1 MLVKFFQLKF
11 SILGFPLFKVGLPV
25 FLLTKKTMMEQLV
38 NPMKNNRK
46 PVFHPSIKK

>member
-25 FLLTKKTMMEQLV
+25 FLLTKNDDGRTGQPYEE
-38 NPMKNNRK
+38 
-46 PVFHPSIKK
+46 